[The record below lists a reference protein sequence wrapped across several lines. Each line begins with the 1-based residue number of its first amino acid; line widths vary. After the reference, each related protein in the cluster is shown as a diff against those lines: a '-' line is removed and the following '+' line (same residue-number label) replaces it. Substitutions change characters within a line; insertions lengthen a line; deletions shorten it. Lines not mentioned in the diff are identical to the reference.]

1 MTLTSADRGGV
12 LTDLPPMFCWSKIGM
27 EAGESVTTI
36 VERKEW
42 ERGRNGGIFLWGI
55 GTSLRNS
62 LPVLVAADPRPS
74 VLFSPM
80 RSRPRAVDEDPSE
93 TVLWRSAEDLYGGR
107 CTLPPAALVTSSVVT
122 GQAPTRYALVCGRA
136 TPMEAAGAAGTVP
149 GDRLV
154 NVPSGRPMGGS
165 QVTAVVS
172 VGPGSSHDRGYPIAL
187 RAHLVPPYVVRLLD
201 PVSVPA
207 AIRQLSRQG
216 RRPEYFE
223 RLLALRGGHG

>member
-1 MTLTSADRGGV
+1 V
-12 LTDLPPMFCWSKIGM
+12 
-27 EAGESVTTI
+27 GEGAQ
-36 VERKEW
+36 R
-42 ERGRNGGIFLWGI
+42 GIFLWGI

-122 GQAPTRYALVCGRA
+122 GQAPTRYALICGRA
-136 TPMEAAGAAGTVP
+136 TPIEAAGAAGTVP

-154 NVPSGRPMGGS
+154 NVPSGRPMGDRRS
-165 QVTAVVS
+165 RPWCPW
-172 VGPGSSHDRGYPIAL
+172 GPEAAPIGAT
-187 RAHLVPPYVVRLLD
+187 RSRYVPTWSRPM
-201 PVSVPA
+201 SFA
-207 AIRQLSRQG
+207 CWIR
-216 RRPEYFE
+216 
-223 RLLALRGGHG
+223 